1 MQFLPGGNI
10 MQQLPYEQ
18 WQQPP
23 WQPQPTQ
30 YYQQPYIPPPVF
42 VPVSPQPSYPQK
54 NTTMKTLSILSFGGF
69 AVLIGL
75 GILAGEGAA
84 GTTVLGL
91 LGCTGLIAF
100 VAGFI
105 FLCLI

>member
-1 MQFLPGGNI
+1 MQFLPGENI
-10 MQQLPYEQ
+10 MQQRPYGQ

-30 YYQQPYIPPPVF
+30 YPPYQLPSQVVFMPPPAPIVK
-42 VPVSPQPSYPQK
+42 PK
-54 NTTMKTLSILSFGGF
+54 NTTMKTLSIISFVSF
-69 AVLIGL
+69 AVLFGF
-75 GILAGEGAA
+75 GILASEGAA
-84 GTTVLGL
+84 GTPVVGL
-91 LGCTGLIAF
+91 LGCTGLTAF